1 MASEIRVDKITSLSG
16 VGTITP
22 SSSGIDIT
30 GITTVATLKATTGIV
45 TTLTATTGIVTT
57 LTANTVTSLGAV
69 SGTTGTFSGAVSG
82 TTGTFTGDVSIADA
96 IVHTDDNSKIRFP
109 SNDTITFETSGS
121 EGIRVDAGGRLL
133 VGSTAARTSGGA
145 AYAHLQ
151 VEGTDSP
158 GAEILVIRNSN
169 DSYSST
175 LGLVKT
181 RGTSDGAV
189 TTVQDNDSLGTIQF
203 RGADGS
209 DIYSV
214 AASITGEVDGSPSDG
229 TDMPGAL
236 VFGTTADGSSSP
248 TERVRITSSGL
259 MGVGTNSPSDNIH
272 ISESGAT
279 NNYIRFSNSNI
290 SNGWSVGAQSGGRF
304 QIVQNGVAD
313 RFFIE
318 SDGNITVNSGNLIM
332 GTSGKGIDFSAA
344 GNASGMTSELLDD
357 YEEGTFTPTLL
368 GQLSGQSYSNQVGQY
383 TKIGN
388 VVVVNVYLKLA
399 GDPGSYASGVS
410 IGGLP
415 FTGINNNALAGA
427 GVLAYQAGAFPST
440 GANANFTAMVNPD
453 DNVMKLYSPDGTF
466 LLWSEM
472 NNRTKQMRFNI
483 TYRTAT

>member
-1 MASEIRVDKITSLSG
+1 M
-16 VGTITP
+16 
-22 SSSGIDIT
+22 SSYE
-30 GITTVATLKATTGIV
+30 
-45 TTLTATTGIVTT
+45 
-57 LTANTVTSLGAV
+57 
-69 SGTTGTFSGAVSG
+69 
-82 TTGTFTGDVSIADA
+82 
-96 IVHTDDNSKIRFP
+96 P
-109 SNDTITFETSGS
+109 SNTSS
-121 EGIRVDAGGRLL
+121 P
-133 VGSTAARTSGGA
+133 STAARTSGGA

-357 YEEGTFTPTLL
+357 YEEGTWTPAVQFDVGGSGITYGSRGGTYVKVGRMVHLQYYMHVSGGVSSSDYFARLTLPFSGIAVVHQDARIRQYNNTISDWFVSL
-368 GQLSGQSYSNQVGQY
+368 GGSGPVFYENNNLGNSASWARGDNVNGVVLSGQY
-383 TKIGN
+383 TL
-388 VVVVNVYLKLA
+388 Y
-399 GDPGSYASGVS
+399 VS
-410 IGGLP
+410 
-415 FTGINNNALAGA
+415 
-427 GVLAYQAGAFPST
+427 
-440 GANANFTAMVNPD
+440 
-453 DNVMKLYSPDGTF
+453 
-466 LLWSEM
+466 
-472 NNRTKQMRFNI
+472 
-483 TYRTAT
+483 